1 MRSVDEHLEHILS
14 LTPESS
20 SKLVPVAE
28 ALGAVLAADVCAA
41 VNVPVFTNSAMDG
54 YAVHFADVQH
64 ATPENPVSL
73 TVTADLPA
81 GTSQHPV
88 IERGQAARIMTGAP
102 FPRGA
107 DTVVPVEETDAGE
120 SLVRIMG
127 VKNKGA
133 HIRMSGEDIRA
144 GEILVSAGT
153 RLGALEL
160 SAIASVGVSEVR
172 VSVRPRV
179 SVMSTGSEL
188 VEPGGRLEFGQI
200 PESNSVLIAT
210 LAKEAGAEVVFRG
223 TVNDEV
229 ESLLDSVDSLPEADV
244 LILSGGVGA
253 GAYDVVKTAFG
264 PHGDIEFMTVAMQ
277 PGKPQGFGQLADGTL
292 VFCLPGN
299 PVSAAVSFETFVRP
313 ALNKMSGAS
322 EPAPQWAI
330 AGADWRSKPG
340 RVLTIPA
347 VLESTPEGKL
357 IAHPANVAPG
367 MGSHRSAT
375 LAKVQAWV
383 VIPPETDAV
392 SIGDIVQIRRR

>member
-210 LAKEAGAEVVFRG
+210 LAKEACADVVFRG

-313 ALNKMSGAS
+313 ALNKMSGAA